1 MHRIVV
7 ALVTAATLCVSG
19 VVATAEAKEKPA
31 ATLRLSGDSVAA
43 GVGFSW
49 GEGTLVYKGKEYP
62 VSVEGLT
69 VGSVGITSATAS
81 GKVYQL
87 KDIKDFD
94 GNYTAFSAG
103 ATAAGGESVTAM
115 RNQNGVTVELVS
127 TTQGVKLTLGPSG
140 VRMKIKEKK

>member
-31 ATLRLSGDSVAA
+31 AALRLSGD
-43 GVGFSW
+43 
-49 GEGTLVYKGKEYP
+49 
-62 VSVEGLT
+62 SVEGLT

-115 RNQNGVTVELVS
+115 RNQNGVTVELVW
-127 TTQGVKLTLGPSG
+127 TTQGAKLTLGPSG
-140 VRMKIKEKK
+140 VRMKIEEKK